1 MAERLPDWPLRLVA
15 YVTAQARR
23 PFAPGDHDCAL
34 FVAGAVAAMT
44 GEDPAEG
51 VKGRYT
57 TVKGGLRVL
66 RAAGF
71 ADHVAAVAAR
81 CPEIPVLRA
90 GVGDIAVVDG
100 DDGLPALG
108 IVQGEAI
115 YVLHPTGLALLP
127 LTRARRAFRV

>member
-1 MAERLPDWPLRLVA
+1 MAQRLPNWRPRLAEYVA
-15 YVTAQARR
+15 TTADR

-51 VKGRYT
+51 FKARYT
-57 TVKGGLRVL
+57 TIKGGLR
-66 RAAGF
+66 
-71 ADHVAAVAAR
+71 
-81 CPEIPVLRA
+81 VLRA